1 MTMRAEMF
9 SDDSMLRRVNRERSV
24 AFSGGRALLMQAAHP
39 LAFAGFYAHTDA
51 LSEPYKRLERTA
63 QVMHTVYFGA
73 REDAERLTR
82 RVRSMH
88 SKAHGTLDEPAGPFP
103 AGTPYAADD
112 PALLLWV
119 LATLVDSAL
128 VVYSKYVRPLTRAER
143 ATYWREYKEV
153 GHLFG
158 LGDADMPDTLADFEA
173 YVDEMVN
180 GEQLYVTP
188 RARELSIEI
197 VLRPPA
203 PLWARGLVEAIN
215 QTTIGLLPV
224 PIRRQYGFSWDPAR
238 AVAFHGGAEYVKR
251 VLVPLLPEHL
261 RLVPVARAAAA

>member
-1 MTMRAEMF
+1 MGAGMF
-9 SDDSMLRRVNRERSV
+9 TEDSMLRRVNRERSV

-39 LAFAGFYAHTDA
+39 LAFAALYAHTDA
-51 LSEPYKRLERTA
+51 LAEPYKRLQRTA
-63 QVMHTVYFGA
+63 QVMHTIYFGS
-73 REDAERLTR
+73 REEAERLTR

-88 SKAHGTLDEPAGPFP
+88 SKVRGTLDEPSGPFP

-112 PALLLWV
+112 PELLLWV

-158 LGDADMPDTLADFEA
+158 LRDADMPETLADFES
-173 YVDEMVN
+173 YMNEMVH
-180 GEQLYVTP
+180 GDRLYVTP
-188 RARELSIEI
+188 QARDLSIDI

-203 PLWARGLVEAIN
+203 PLWARGLVEAVN
-215 QTTIGLLPV
+215 QTTIGLLPR

-238 AVAFHGGAEYVKR
+238 AVVLHGGAEYLRR
-251 VLVPLLPEHL
+251 VVVPLLPQKL
-261 RLVPVARAAAA
+261 RYLPTRAA

>member
-51 LSEPYKRLERTA
+51 LAEPYKRLERTA
-63 QVMHTVYFGA
+63 QVMHTIYWGS

-88 SKAHGTLDEPAGPFP
+88 SKARGTLEEAAGPFP

-158 LGDADMPDTLADFEA
+158 LTDADMPDTLADFES

-188 RARELSIEI
+188 QARELSIQI

-238 AVAFHGGAEYVKR
+238 AVALHGGAEYLRR
-251 VLVPLLPEHL
+251 VVLPLMPEKLRYLPTG
-261 RLVPVARAAAA
+261 AR

>member
-1 MTMRAEMF
+1 MTMRAGMF
-9 SDDSMLRRVNRERSV
+9 TDDSMLRRVNRERSV

-51 LSEPYKRLERTA
+51 LAEPYKRLERTA
-63 QVMHTVYFGA
+63 QVMHTIYFGS

-88 SKAHGTLDEPAGPFP
+88 SKVRGTLDEAAGPFA

-112 PALLLWV
+112 PDLLLWV

-128 VVYSKYVRPLTRAER
+128 VVYSKYVRPFTRAER
-143 ATYWREYKEV
+143 ATYWSEYKAV

-158 LGDADMPDTLADFEA
+158 LSDAEMPDTLADFES
-173 YVDEMVN
+173 YMDEMVN

-188 RARELSIEI
+188 RARELSIDI

-203 PLWARGLVEAIN
+203 PLWARGLVEAVN
-215 QTTIGLLPV
+215 QTTIGLLPG
-224 PIRRQYGFSWDPAR
+224 PIRHRYGFSWDPAR
-238 AVAFHGGAEYVKR
+238 AVALYGGAEYLRR
-251 VLVPLLPEHL
+251 VVVPLLPERL
-261 RLVPVARAAAA
+261 RYLPGAA